1 MHSQY
6 RRRRPANSSTID
18 QQILNDD
25 TEPTKKR
32 NYRSTRISCYGY
44 RKQVWRLGVFLW
56 VLTAFGIFSCVSR
69 IDGSWKFLCSFY
81 SSDALKY
88 SAFDGNKKFEHNENA
103 KYGDVYD
110 WGNEANNDSSRNY
123 PGITSSL
130 SDQKPIFTGF
140 TEKDSEKLM
149 GMKKSFEEMQSNGM
163 LLPCRLDDGDSCF
176 KDIKLSFLEGFHKL
190 LRSSTKNG
198 TVGPRML
205 LHNPLQEGMIYRNLV
220 GRIHETI
227 N

>member
-6 RRRRPANSSTID
+6 RRRRPANSSTIV
-18 QQILNDD
+18 QQILNED

-32 NYRSTRISCYGY
+32 NYRFARISCYGY

-56 VLTAFGIFSCVSR
+56 VLTFIGIFCCFGR
-69 IDGSWKFLCSFY
+69 IDGSWKFLCSF
-81 SSDALKY
+81 SSPGVLKF
-88 SAFDGNKKFEHNENA
+88 AVNKKLEHYENA

-110 WGNEANNDSSRNY
+110 WGNEANNDERRNY

-149 GMKKSFEEMQSNGM
+149 GMKKSFEEAIFEKGQ
-163 LLPCRLDDGDSCF
+163 
-176 KDIKLSFLEGFHKL
+176 
-190 LRSSTKNG
+190 
-198 TVGPRML
+198 
-205 LHNPLQEGMIYRNLV
+205 HNQKKKALV
-220 GRIHETI
+220 GIVNCDQPRLSSIWRLWPFPFSLI
-227 N
+227 VV

>member
-1 MHSQY
+1 M
-6 RRRRPANSSTID
+6 
-18 QQILNDD
+18 
-25 TEPTKKR
+25 
-32 NYRSTRISCYGY
+32 
-44 RKQVWRLGVFLW
+44 W
-56 VLTAFGIFSCVSR
+56 VLTAIGIFCCFSR

-81 SSDALKY
+81 SPGVLKFAAL
-88 SAFDGNKKFEHNENA
+88 DGNKKLAHYEND

-110 WGNEANNDSSRNY
+110 WGNEANNDERRNY
-123 PGITSSL
+123 PGISSSL

-176 KDIKLSFLEGFHKL
+176 KDIELSFLEGFSKL
-190 LRSSTKNG
+190 LRSSKKTG

-205 LHNPLQEGMIYRNLV
+205 LHNPLQEGTIYRNLV